1 VLPPEVGQLANLLR
15 LELPRN
21 QLTVLPAELG
31 QLTNLQRLDL
41 AGNPLAEPLP
51 GLAAQGAEAVL
62 AYLQSLA
69 APAIPPRPALVAN
82 ECAGR
87 LLSADPPR

>member
-1 VLPPEVGQLANLLR
+1 MLPPEVGQLANLLR

-31 QLTNLQRLDL
+31 QLTNLQSLDL

-69 APAIPPRPALVAN
+69 APAIPP
-82 ECAGR
+82 
-87 LLSADPPR
+87 SARTSRE